1 MHRKRKETE
10 GHLRCGHKIKKDNA
24 FFRIAYFHMQIYR
37 SLRANQY
44 QHSSRDD
51 TRTDVFDHLRL

>member
-10 GHLRCGHKIKKDNA
+10 GLLRYGHKIKKYNA
-24 FFRIAYFHMQIYR
+24 FFRITYFHIQIYR

-44 QHSSRDD
+44 QDSSRDD
-51 TRTDVFDHLRL
+51 TRNDVFDHLRL